1 MEVKP
6 LTRVEGEGSLKLVI
20 KDGNIQDILINIFEP
35 PRFFESILKG
45 KRFDVIPDITARI
58 CGICPVAYQMSGVQA
73 VESIFDVNVSKE
85 IENLRRIFYYGEWIH
100 SHAIHV
106 FFMHLPDF
114 LGLSSFFDFLK
125 TNPDLSKKALIIKQT
140 GQKILETIGGRSVHP
155 VSVCLGGFT
164 AHPLEDDLKKLIPD
178 LENSY
183 QYSLEILNFLSK
195 LNFPNH
201 TLPEDIVF
209 VSLKEDS
216 YYPILK
222 GKIYLSTGI
231 VIDKDEFLDY
241 FEEYEKPYSTAKYS
255 KTKDGKTYVV
265 GPIARFNNCF
275 DYFTQNTKMIA
286 TNYGLE
292 PPEIN
297 MAKTI
302 MVRMLEILDS
312 IEMAVKLIKEYKKEK
327 LKNEK
332 YQIKAGDGTGISEA
346 PRGILWHYYKIDDNG
361 LIEKANIVPP
371 TSQNQSAIEETL
383 KKSLNCIK
391 NEKELINYSE
401 TIVRDFDPCISCATH
416 FLKLEKLNLNDR

>member
-164 AHPLEDDLKKLIPD
+164 AYPSEDDLKKLIPD